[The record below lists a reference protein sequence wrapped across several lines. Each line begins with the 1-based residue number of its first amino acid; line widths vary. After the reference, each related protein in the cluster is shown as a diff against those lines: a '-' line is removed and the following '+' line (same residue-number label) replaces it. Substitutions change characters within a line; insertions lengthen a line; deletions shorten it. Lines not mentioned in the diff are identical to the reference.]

1 MPSIMLIATGW
12 LKINQQMPEKDNCV
26 IYHPNLYT
34 SKKERNIIDH
44 YIRKTRVRS
53 SWANQGK
60 RSPAYIVNICMY
72 KEKMV

>member
-12 LKINQQMPEKDNCV
+12 LKINQQTPEKGNCV

-44 YIRKTRVRS
+44 YIRKTRV
-53 SWANQGK
+53 N
-60 RSPAYIVNICMY
+60 
-72 KEKMV
+72 